1 MQQSEAKASTVVLF
15 ETIDSANGKQ
25 IGVATLNVEKTLNA
39 LSMEMVEL
47 LSAQLQLWD
56 QQSDIVAVVLQAAGE
71 KAFCAGGDL
80 QKLYVSMLEQSATPQ
95 KNDLLGNPH
104 ALTFFEQ
111 EYRLDYLIHTY
122 RKPLLC
128 WGHGIV
134 MGGGI
139 GLMAGASHRVVTEKS
154 RLAMPEISIG
164 LFPDVAGSWFLNR
177 MPGKLGLFLGLT
189 GAAINAS
196 DAKFVKLADYQL
208 PQASK
213 AAILAGMQAQSWSED
228 AGSNHRL
235 LSKLLLEAELASSA
249 PEHGPLRRHFDL
261 INQLCASADLEQIV
275 RQIIAHDSN
284 ETWLQKASATLKNG
298 CPASACLA
306 HALLQACTHLSLADV
321 LRLELVAALA
331 CSSGPDF
338 AEGIRALIIDKD
350 QQPRW
355 QHDSL
360 AEIDRVAFEQRY
372 FARPWHASE
381 HPLRDLGAERKI
393 S

>member
-1 MQQSEAKASTVVLF
+1 MQQSEESASPVVLF
-15 ETIDSANGKQ
+15 ETLAAANGKQ

-39 LSMEMVEL
+39 LTMQMVEL
-47 LSAQLQLWD
+47 LSAQLRLWD
-56 QQSDIVAVVLQAAGE
+56 QQTSIVAVVLQAAGD

-80 QKLYVSMLEQSATPQ
+80 QKLYASMLEHRASPQ

-104 ALTFFEQ
+104 ALKFFEQ
-111 EYRLDYLIHTY
+111 EYRLDYQIHTY

-189 GAAINAS
+189 GAAVNAS

-208 PQASK
+208 PHASK

-228 AGSNHRL
+228 AAANQAL
-235 LSKLLLEAELASSA
+235 LSALLLTAEQATTEH
-249 PEHGPLRRHFDL
+249 EHGPLRRHFDL
-261 INQLCASADLEQIV
+261 INQLCASADLSQV
-275 RQIIAHDSN
+275 VQQIITFDSD
-284 ETWLQKASATLKNG
+284 EVWLQKAIATLKKG
-298 CPASACLA
+298 CPASAWLGN
-306 HALLQACTHLSLADV
+306 ALLQRCTHLSLAEV
-321 LRLELVAALA
+321 LRIELVAALA
-331 CSSGPDF
+331 CSSSADF

-355 QHDSL
+355 QHASL
-360 AEIDRVAFEQRY
+360 AEINPAALEQRY
-372 FARPWHASE
+372 FATAWRASE
-381 HPLRDLGAERKI
+381 HPLRDLEASAK
-393 S
+393 